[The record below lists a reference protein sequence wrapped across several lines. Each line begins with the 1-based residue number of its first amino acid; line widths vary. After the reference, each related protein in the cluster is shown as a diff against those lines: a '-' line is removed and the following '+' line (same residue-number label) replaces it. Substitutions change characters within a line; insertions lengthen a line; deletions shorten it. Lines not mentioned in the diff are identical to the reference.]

1 MLNDDLLL
9 SLLLLL
15 LVDNVD
21 VSEDDQLDYVV

>member
-1 MLNDDLLL
+1 MLNGELLW
-9 SLLLLL
+9 LLLL